1 MRICSIVSKSEAG
14 KAQAHIKMNMTQ
26 VLRFCYHFFV
36 HSLYH
41 LLWQSF
47 SCSIVNTVPSVCYR
61 VIEMPYAYQCCVYGS
76 CDSYKPAS
84 QWDTEQS
91 NTDEDLHKRTVAMYP
106 IHADTHCKKA
116 SVRAYSVY
124 KTHSTHPG

>member
-1 MRICSIVSKSEAG
+1 MHVKPSVVA
-14 KAQAHIKMNMTQ
+14 
-26 VLRFCYHFFV
+26 L
-36 HSLYH
+36 
-41 LLWQSF
+41 F
-47 SCSIVNTVPSVCYR
+47 SRSIVNTVPSVCYR

-76 CDSYKPAS
+76 CDSYKPVG

-116 SVRAYSVY
+116 CNYNICVSIYAVNT
-124 KTHSTHPG
+124 THGTHPGRGGKVIEGNLSSICLRSLPNY